1 MQSLQERLA
10 EVMAAMGWE
19 HADVMR
25 VSGQSSSVVSQWLG
39 KSSKIIKTIGKI
51 EAAQRLSD
59 ASGYGATWIAKG
71 IPPKHVGKREGSA
84 AVAHEVS
91 YTTFDTPPLLEWEEV
106 MDLKKVTDVPSDF
119 MLAIPDEALAA
130 RGLLKGERVWF
141 KAASVAQPRNVVLI
155 EANGRR
161 YIRRYT
167 ESGRAEAL
175 DSAFD
180 SFEPGAF
187 RVVAVMHMR
196 PQSSI

>member
-1 MQSLQERLA
+1 
-10 EVMAAMGWE
+10 MGWE

-71 IPPKHVGKREGSA
+71 IPPKHVGKREELA
-84 AVAHEVS
+84 KVAHSVS
-91 YTTFDTPPLLEWEEV
+91 YTTIEDPPITPWEDVVSLERMPAVPADLLVEV
-106 MDLKKVTDVPSDF
+106 
-119 MLAIPDEALAA
+119 PDEALAA
-130 RGLLKGERVWF
+130 RGLMKGERVWF
-141 KAASVAQPRNVVLI
+141 KAASQAQPRNVVLI

-161 YIRRYT
+161 YIRRFT